1 MCDVG
6 EYRSNC
12 TAAADGLCVPCT
24 NTTLPANTVFASA
37 GQPYNRD
44 ACAIRCA
51 DGMYPTKDLASAAA
65 SNSEASVCQ
74 PCNNTKPPNAIY
86 SGPSHLINVPWCPWA
101 CDEGFAQDGSIC
113 VRLNGTCTMEKCPL
127 PRLEYRPSTQSV
139 ILVNSCYEWQ
149 YPECNGDEIVGCN
162 DCMGV
167 SSSFQGGFHLR
178 AYESCGIGYY
188 RAPCVNRCVF
198 PKGGNI
204 RGQCVPCTNAQT
216 MHANYTSAGTE
227 LVSNAAPWYGTL
239 NNCSFTCLNGY
250 VRHGNQCVAS

>member
-1 MCDVG
+1 MFYRRLYRRRLFPLYFSPFSASFCSLALLLFSSDIAAMC
-6 EYRSNC
+6 
-12 TAAADGLCVPCT
+12 
-24 NTTLPANTVFASA
+24 TLSV
-37 GQPYNRD
+37 
-44 ACAIRCA
+44 C
-51 DGMYPTKDLASAAA
+51 YPT
-65 SNSEASVCQ
+65 
-74 PCNNTKPPNAIY
+74 P
-86 SGPSHLINVPWCPWA
+86 
-101 CDEGFAQDGSIC
+101 GFAQDGSIC

-178 AYESCGIGYY
+178 AYESCGIAYY